1 MRSVGKAIVLAVGA
15 IVALGFGASDHAA
28 ARPAHSHLAQASN
41 GAPVAG
47 FMPITG
53 RTSTPWGWVDFCARY
68 AAECAGG
75 PLPPEDVELTP
86 ANWRLIQQVNE
97 KVNHAVHPMSDMDHW
112 GVVDQWDIPS
122 DGYGDCEDYALL
134 KRKLL
139 ISLGLPR
146 QALLMTVVKDE
157 HGDGHAILTVK
168 TDRGEFVLDNMREN
182 VMAWDAVPY
191 TFVKRQSQTN
201 PDFWEQIGPPT
212 LAPLI
217 VSR

>member
-1 MRSVGKAIVLAVGA
+1 MRSVGKAIVLAFGA
-15 IVALGFGASDHAA
+15 IVALGFGVAGEASARPVRSRAAQAANIVPASD
-28 ARPAHSHLAQASN
+28 
-41 GAPVAG
+41 

-75 PLPPEDVELTP
+75 AMAAEDVELTP

-97 KVNHAVHPMSDMDHW
+97 KVNHAIRPMSDMDHW
-112 GVVDQWDIPS
+112 GVVDQWDLPS

-168 TDRGEFVLDNMREN
+168 TDRGEFGLDNMRET

>member
-1 MRSVGKAIVLAVGA
+1 MRSVGKAIVLAFGA
-15 IVALGFGASDHAA
+15 IVALGFGVAGEASARPVRSRAAQAANIVPASD
-28 ARPAHSHLAQASN
+28 
-41 GAPVAG
+41 

-75 PLPPEDVELTP
+75 AMAAEDVELTP

-97 KVNHAVHPMSDMDHW
+97 KVNHAIRPMSDMDHW
-112 GVVDQWDIPS
+112 GVVDQWDLPS

-168 TDRGEFVLDNMREN
+168 TDHGEFVLDNMREN
-182 VMAWDAVPY
+182 VVAWDAVPY
-191 TFVKRQSQTN
+191 TFVKRQSQSN